1 MILWFLSR
9 EVGKNGA
16 SQLPAL
22 LSRHALSVG
31 LQLAG
36 RQASASLPKEVL
48 AILVKGVEAGE
59 VERAQIVKMLLAQDI
74 NWDKTALGG
83 QVTTS
88 QICILHSNIA
98 DLTGWRADGKSR
110 C

>member
-1 MILWFLSR
+1 MLNITEWLTR

-59 VERAQIVKMLLAQDI
+59 VDRAQIVKMLLAQDI

-83 QVTTS
+83 QV
-88 QICILHSNIA
+88 NIA
-98 DLTGWRADGKSR
+98 HSKYIAFFQFQL
-110 C
+110 

>member
-1 MILWFLSR
+1 M
-9 EVGKNGA
+9 G
-16 SQLPAL
+16 QLPAL
-22 LSRHALSVG
+22 MSRHALSVG

-59 VERAQIVKMLLAQDI
+59 VERAQIIKMLLAQDI

-83 QVTTS
+83 QVAGA
-88 QICILHSNIA
+88 QVFLRNIIF
-98 DLTGWRADGKSR
+98 DPRLLSGLEL
-110 C
+110 

>member
-1 MILWFLSR
+1 M
-9 EVGKNGA
+9 
-16 SQLPAL
+16 
-22 LSRHALSVG
+22 SRHALSVG

-59 VERAQIVKMLLAQDI
+59 VERAQIIKMLLAQDI

-83 QVTTS
+83 QVAGA
-88 QICILHSNIA
+88 QVFLRNIIF
-98 DLTGWRADGKSR
+98 DPRLLSGW
-110 C
+110 

>member
-1 MILWFLSR
+1 MFSSR
-9 EVGKNGA
+9 EVGKKDV

-36 RQASASLPKEVL
+36 RQASAALPKEVL
-48 AILVKGVEAGE
+48 AIIVKGVDAGN
-59 VERAQIVKMLLAQDI
+59 VDRAQIVKMLLAQDI

-83 QVTTS
+83 QVP
-88 QICILHSNIA
+88 LA
-98 DLTGWRADGKSR
+98 M
-110 C
+110 

>member
-1 MILWFLSR
+1 M
-9 EVGKNGA
+9 
-16 SQLPAL
+16 
-22 LSRHALSVG
+22 
-31 LQLAG
+31 
-36 RQASASLPKEVL
+36 L

-83 QVTTS
+83 QVTNKAFPLLFNNGIEY
-88 QICILHSNIA
+88 QRP
-98 DLTGWRADGKSR
+98 GWGTDGKSR